1 MNNNINMWILT
12 FKISLEFNS
21 TRQIAV
27 IFRSYVE
34 LILLTQLN
42 SFQGWIATF
51 QVFARKFCK
60 HKDYIGHNKFIARCK
75 PRGIF
80 YIDYFPS
87 PWPLPPIQRWTLWKK
102 WLHTQVTEMYTA
114 AFHTQTSFYYLYLLI
129 LSSETVHPNCAI
141 ISAQAGGAN
150 SATA

>member
-1 MNNNINMWILT
+1 MNNNINMWIWT

-114 AFHTQTSFYYLYLLI
+114 TFDSAASSDSHLYLWYFPQC
-129 LSSETVHPNCAI
+129 VQYCAI
-141 ISAQAGGAN
+141 ISAQAGAAN
-150 SATA
+150 CATA